1 LTVRRP
7 GRAPPQWA
15 TASAYISEPLTGKAV
30 TGFIPDELPPAD
42 WFNYTW
48 NQLGQWTGYLTGP
61 SQTVWASRVFPDPST
76 GVVRGDVDT
85 GTPDNTEC
93 RYRYAICG
101 IDGTGAFVAVSRTG
115 AAWITQ
121 RNLPATPG
129 TPAGVY
135 FSPGTSPLTGSGDWY
150 LWTDTGLYRT
160 PSDYAGT
167 TNALR
172 GDASW
177 AALSLPAS
185 PGVVAG
191 VAGYFNDIVVTTS
204 TKLLRRTVG
213 LWAEIT
219 GLTSR
224 QTGRAIV
231 WTGTA
236 LVELSSTGGDG
247 IIYTATDPASTWT
260 LRPTLTGV
268 GVGTTWQLATGDTGV
283 VAAFKTAVD
292 VPEVWLSEDHGATWA
307 SVTTPALLKQLT
319 ALRWRDGVW
328 TATSTVAPYAQTSG
342 DLEHWLPVPIP
353 VGESDNELRD
363 VLYGNGSWLLVS
375 RSGVLQ
381 GAPAIEPGSEGYTP
395 GTESS
400 IPGNAGW
407 LRGRK
412 ISLTAPTDGQVYA
425 WNAASSTF
433 LPTTP
438 SAGAAYTVRTKT
450 TTYTALAGDVLL
462 CDASG
467 GAFTVTLP
475 AAATVSG
482 SSISVKKSDASANA
496 VTVDGNAAE
505 TIDGAATLALSTQYE
520 AVTLWSDGT
529 NWWVF

>member
-1 LTVRRP
+1 MAP
-7 GRAPPQWA
+7 GRSWP
-15 TASAYISEPLTGKAV
+15 
-30 TGFIPDELPPAD
+30 
-42 WFNYTW
+42 
-48 NQLGQWTGYLTGP
+48 
-61 SQTVWASRVFPDPST
+61 
-76 GVVRGDVDT
+76 
-85 GTPDNTEC
+85 C
-93 RYRYAICG
+93 RA
-101 IDGTGAFVAVSRTG
+101 G

-268 GVGTTWQLATGDTGV
+268 GVDSTWQLATGDTGV

-342 DLEHWLPVPIP
+342 DLEHWLPVPSP
-353 VGESDNELRD
+353 SASRTTNCATCSTATGA
-363 VLYGNGSWLLVS
+363 GSSCRARASCRARPRSS
-375 RSGVLQ
+375 RERGLHAGHRV
-381 GAPAIEPGSEGYTP
+381 EHPGQRGGP
-395 GTESS
+395 
-400 IPGNAGW
+400 
-407 LRGRK
+407 RGRK

-433 LPTTP
+433 LPDDP
-438 SAGAAYTVRTKT
+438 LGGRRVHRPHQDHHVHGARR
-450 TTYTALAGDVLL
+450 
-462 CDASG
+462 
-467 GAFTVTLP
+467 
-475 AAATVSG
+475 
-482 SSISVKKSDASANA
+482 
-496 VTVDGNAAE
+496 
-505 TIDGAATLALSTQYE
+505 
-520 AVTLWSDGT
+520 
-529 NWWVF
+529 

>member
-1 LTVRRP
+1 MDRVPHGAL
-7 GRAPPQWA
+7 
-15 TASAYISEPLTGKAV
+15 
-30 TGFIPDELPPAD
+30 AD
-42 WFNYTW
+42 GVG
-48 NQLGQWTGYLTGP
+48 L
-61 SQTVWASRVFPDPST
+61 AVFPDPST

-101 IDGTGAFVAVSRTG
+101 IDGTGAFVAVSARALRG
-115 AAWITQ
+115 S
-121 RNLPATPG
+121 PSATSRRPRD
-129 TPAGVY
+129 ARGVY